1 MIDKACI
8 LCYDLDR
15 KRGNAEMI
23 STVTSTTVST
33 ITSSASS
40 VTSGA
45 LASLALVSLIVLF
58 VLLVQK
64 ELVTGAETPRF
75 RALGRTLDVAIVP
88 LLMAFVMIVVTRVA
102 EALR

>member
-1 MIDKACI
+1 
-8 LCYDLDR
+8 
-15 KRGNAEMI
+15 MI

-40 VTSGA
+40 VTTGTLA
-45 LASLALVSLIVLF
+45 ASLALVSVIVLF

-64 ELVTGAETPRF
+64 ELVTAADTSRF
-75 RALGRTLDVAIVP
+75 RALGRTLDVAVVP
-88 LLMAFVMIVVTRVA
+88 LLMGFVMIVVTRVA

>member
-1 MIDKACI
+1 
-8 LCYDLDR
+8 
-15 KRGNAEMI
+15 MI

-40 VTSGA
+40 VTTGA
-45 LASLALVSLIVLF
+45 LAASLALVSVIILF

-64 ELVTGAETPRF
+64 ELVTATDTPRF
-75 RALGRTLDVAIVP
+75 RALGRTLNVAIVP
-88 LLMAFVMIVVTRVA
+88 LLMAFAVIVVTRVA

>member
-1 MIDKACI
+1 
-8 LCYDLDR
+8 
-15 KRGNAEMI
+15 MI

-40 VTSGA
+40 VTTGTLA
-45 LASLALVSLIVLF
+45 ASLALVSVIVLF

-64 ELVTGAETPRF
+64 ELVTAADTSRF
-75 RALGRTLDVAIVP
+75 RALGRTLDVAVVP
-88 LLMAFVMIVVTRVA
+88 LLMAFAMIVMTRVA

>member
-1 MIDKACI
+1 
-8 LCYDLDR
+8 
-15 KRGNAEMI
+15 MI

-40 VTSGA
+40 VTTGTLA
-45 LASLALVSLIVLF
+45 ASLALVSVVVLF

-64 ELVTGAETPRF
+64 ELVTAADTSRF
-75 RALGRTLDVAIVP
+75 RALGRTLDVAVVP
-88 LLMAFVMIVVTRVA
+88 LLMAFAMIVVTRVA

>member
-1 MIDKACI
+1 
-8 LCYDLDR
+8 
-15 KRGNAEMI
+15 MI

-40 VTSGA
+40 LTTGA
-45 LASLALVSLIVLF
+45 LAASLALVSVVVLF

-64 ELVTGAETPRF
+64 ELVTAADTARF
-75 RALGRTLDVAIVP
+75 KALGRTLDVAIVP
-88 LLMAFVMIVVTRVA
+88 LLMAFAMIVVTRVA

>member
-1 MIDKACI
+1 
-8 LCYDLDR
+8 
-15 KRGNAEMI
+15 MI

-33 ITSSASS
+33 ITSSI
-40 VTSGA
+40 TTGA
-45 LASLALVSLIVLF
+45 LAASLALVSVIILF

-64 ELVTGAETPRF
+64 ELVTAADTPRF

-88 LLMAFVMIVVTRVA
+88 LLMAFAMIVVTRVA